1 VLADICGK
9 SMLQWVY
16 ERSCK
21 AKKLD
26 WLAIATDDKRVKEE
40 AERFG
45 APVIMTSRKHKSGTE
60 RVAEAI
66 GKIPCTIVIN
76 IQADE
81 PLISF
86 RAINKLCSEMTH
98 NRHLNMATLSS
109 IVPFDDPMVKSPET
123 VKIAVDKDD
132 YALYFS
138 RLAIPCA
145 RDDIP
150 HPFLIHMGIY
160 AFRKEFLKKFV
171 GFGKSKLEQIE
182 KLEQL
187 RILEN
192 GYRIKVVKT
201 KYPTM
206 SVDTPKE
213 LERITKIFKSIK

>member
-1 VLADICGK
+1 
-9 SMLQWVY
+9 MLQWVY

-45 APVIMTSRKHKSGTE
+45 APVIWTSRKHRSGTE

-66 GKIPCTIVIN
+66 RNIPCKIVLN

-86 RAINKLCSEMTH
+86 RAINKLCSEMLR
-98 NRHLNMATLSS
+98 NRRLKMATLSS
-109 IVPFDDPMVKSPET
+109 IVPFNHPLVKNPDT
-123 VKIAVDKDD
+123 VKITVDKND

-138 RLAIPCA
+138 RLPIPFA

-150 HPFLIHMGIY
+150 HSFLIHMGVY
-160 AFRKEFLKKFV
+160 AFRKEFLKKFMS
-171 GFGKSKLEQIE
+171 FRKSKLEQIT
-182 KLEQL
+182 
-187 RILEN
+187 RS
-192 GYRIKVVKT
+192 R
-201 KYPTM
+201 
-206 SVDTPKE
+206 S
-213 LERITKIFKSIK
+213 